1 MSWIID
7 HEAVLRL
14 SVFVS
19 VLVGMGLAEA
29 LAPRRARVMARS
41 RRWFANIAIVVTGTI
56 ALRLLMP
63 LIAVGAAAIAA
74 TRGWGIL
81 NVAVLPDWLSF
92 MLAFILLDLAVYGQ
106 HVASHKFAPLWALHK
121 VHHADRDFD
130 VTTALR
136 FHPVEILASMAYKIV
151 VVIMLGAP
159 VAAVIVFEVVLNAS
173 AMFNHANLRLPLGL
187 DKALRKVIVTPD
199 MHRVH
204 HSVVRIETDSNYG
217 FCLPWWDYLFA
228 TYRAQPEAG
237 HDAMTIGLPDYQD
250 EKPASFLWSLWLPFA
265 GLFRRDRQGEETPG
279 R

>member
-204 HSVVRIETDSNYG
+204 HSVVRVETDSNYG